1 MSIFL
6 SLDTWLSLITLTT
19 LEVIL
24 GADNLVMLSILVS
37 GLPKEKQDL
46 ARKLGL
52 GFALITRVLFLCG
65 IAWLAGLVK
74 PLFHISEHPFS
85 VRDLVV
91 IIGGLFLV
99 YKGSREIYNLWAGEK
114 HAETRSLSG
123 GVLWVAFQIALFD
136 IIFSIDSVFTAVGL
150 SRVLPVMILAITIAI
165 LFMLFAS
172 GFLVRVISAFTEVK
186 VLALAFVVLIGVML
200 FTGGFNIH
208 IPKGYIYAA
217 MGFSA
222 LVEIIIL
229 LINRRNPK
237 AA

>member
-1 MSIFL
+1 
-6 SLDTWLSLITLTT
+6 
-19 LEVIL
+19 
-24 GADNLVMLSILVS
+24 
-37 GLPKEKQDL
+37 
-46 ARKLGL
+46 
-52 GFALITRVLFLCG
+52 VLFLCG

-74 PLFHISEHPFS
+74 PLFHISAHPFS

-99 YKGSREIYNLWAGEK
+99 YKGSREIYNLWVGEK
-114 HAETRSLSG
+114 HSEARSLSG

-136 IIFSIDSVFTAVGL
+136 VIFSIDSVFTAVGL

-172 GFLVRVISAFTEVK
+172 GFLVRVISAFTEIK

-222 LVEIIIL
+222 LVEVLIL

>member
-1 MSIFL
+1 
-6 SLDTWLSLITLTT
+6 
-19 LEVIL
+19 
-24 GADNLVMLSILVS
+24 MLSILVS

-74 PLFHISEHPFS
+74 PLFHILEHPFS

-99 YKGSREIYNLWAGEK
+99 YKGSQEIYNLWAGEK
-114 HAETRSLSG
+114 HSETRSLSG

-222 LVEIIIL
+222 LVEILIL

>member
-6 SLDTWLSLITLTT
+6 SFDAWLSLITLTT
-19 LEVIL
+19 LELVL

-37 GLPKEKQDL
+37 GLPKDKRDT

-52 GFALITRVLFLCG
+52 AFALITRVIFLCG
-65 IAWLAGLVK
+65 ISWLVGLVQ
-74 PLFHISEHPFS
+74 PLFHIAAHPFS

-91 IIGGLFLV
+91 IIGGGFLV
-99 YKGSREIYNLWAGEK
+99 YKGSIEIYNLWAGK
-114 HAETRSLSG
+114 HSETHAAAG
-123 GVLWVAFQIALFD
+123 GVFWVAFQIALFD

-150 SRVLPVMILAITIAI
+150 SRHLPIMILAIVIAMA
-165 LFMLFAS
+165 FMLFFS
-172 GFLVRVISAFTEVK
+172 GFLVRMITAFISVK
-186 VLALAFVVLIGVML
+186 VLALAFVVLIGILL
-200 FTGGFNIH
+200 FTGGFDIH
-208 IPKGYIYAA
+208 IPKGYLYAA

-222 LVEIIIL
+222 LVEVLII